1 MLFLWKSIRSM
12 KKLLYAVAVLL
23 GIGLLVVS
31 CKKDTKEKAEEISVE
46 DYWKAVLGEWQLT
59 KEETYMNGTLLDT
72 HVPEEKI
79 SVVINDSDQIIIT
92 DRNGGKVDIQTYS
105 YRIYEKSIIVNGDEV
120 GISKL
125 SETVLVLVQKDGQEE
140 IRYYLRRT
148 K

>member
-1 MLFLWKSIRSM
+1 M

-72 HVPEEKI
+72 HVPGEKI

-125 SETVLVLVQKDGQEE
+125 TETELVLVQKDGPEE